1 MGTKPFGVHQIQ
13 GNKVEAIQ
21 AMQYATGQTFIL
33 GAVLQSTGGEV
44 IVSVADPASG
54 TVVGVALQGA
64 ATNPGYDAANSPAT
78 FTGRRQTVSV
88 CRPNDETIFVG
99 QLTNG
104 SSALVTPAIADV
116 EAQYGIT
123 AYSGIWT
130 VDKAK
135 TGGSARVNVV
145 GFDADLKQVF
155 FKWIS
160 SFLAG

>member
-1 MGTKPFGVHQIQ
+1 MGTKPFGLHQVQGGIVEPIQ
-13 GNKVEAIQ
+13 V
-21 AMQYATGQTFIL
+21 MQYATGQTFIL

-44 IVSVADPASG
+44 IVSVADPAAG
-54 TVVGVALQGA
+54 TIVGIALQGA

-78 FTGRRQTVSV
+78 FTGRSQKVSV
-88 CRPNDETIFVG
+88 IRPSDTVILVG

-135 TGGSARVNVV
+135 TGGSARVTVV

-155 FKWIS
+155 FKIIA